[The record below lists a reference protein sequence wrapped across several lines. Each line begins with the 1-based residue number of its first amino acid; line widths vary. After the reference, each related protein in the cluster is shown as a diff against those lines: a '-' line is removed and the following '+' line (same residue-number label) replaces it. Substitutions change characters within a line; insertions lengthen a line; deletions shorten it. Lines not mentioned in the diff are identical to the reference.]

1 MKWITRET
9 IASSIFSSVAALFG
23 ILTSMPVAADIPLS
37 STVDFI
43 GDLRAGYYSA
53 QRDDRDATEEE
64 HDQFIGRVR
73 GGLRWKPSAQ
83 LSGTVRL
90 AGRYSTLDNNPHF
103 EIFESIPDTDG
114 LRAGDSTVD
123 ELFIKYSPSSR
134 WEVSMGRLQT
144 AFELAGVAGGSLDRS
159 DSLNTDITW
168 TDGAHIRYAGNGS
181 WNWHLI
187 LQYNASGGATNVRF
201 PPLTFE
207 DSGSRVSYFA
217 ALENLEPYGPIVQR
231 TLDISYLP
239 STLNTGNEPS
249 SRTEDYLAFV
259 GRLAAQW
266 PVGPRDT
273 KLLIG
278 TELGFA
284 PNTPD
289 KATVGTGTS
298 GSSGGLAWQVQ
309 LSIVNVVPGH
319 SFSVQ
324 HGRADA
330 GWLISPDFRNNE
342 VLSEVRYEWSID
354 ENQTFTARVRQRDD
368 MDLLTDAAQKRRDE
382 DFFLRYSYKF

>member
-1 MKWITRET
+1 MKTN
-9 IASSIFSSVAALFG
+9 ASSIFSSAATLFG
-23 ILTSMPVAADIPLS
+23 ILTSMPVVADIPLS

-73 GGLRWKPSAQ
+73 GGLSWKPSPQ
-83 LSGTVRL
+83 ISGTARL

-114 LRAGDSTVD
+114 LRAGDATVD
-123 ELFIKYSPSSR
+123 ELFIRYSPSSR

-159 DSLNTDITW
+159 DSPNTDITW

-187 LQYNASGGATNVRF
+187 LQYNASEGATNVRL

-207 DSGSRVSYFA
+207 DPGSRVSYFA

-231 TLDISYLP
+231 TLDINYLP
-239 STLNTGNEPS
+239 SALNTTNGPPN
-249 SRTEDYLAFV
+249 RLEDYLAFV

-298 GSSGGLAWQVQ
+298 GSAGGFAWQVQ
-309 LSIVNVVPGH
+309 LSILDLFPGH
-319 SFSVQ
+319 SFAVQ

-342 VLSEVRYEWSID
+342 VLSELRYEWQFD
-354 ENQTFTARVRQRDD
+354 ERQTFTARVRTREE
-368 MDLLTDAAQKRRDE
+368 MAPLVGAAQKQQDD
-382 DFFLRYSYKF
+382 DFFLRYTLKF

>member
-1 MKWITRET
+1 MKWITREI
-9 IASSIFSSVAALFG
+9 IASSIFSSAAALFG
-23 ILTSMPVAADIPLS
+23 ILTSTSAVADIPLS
-37 STVDFI
+37 STVDFV

-53 QRDDRDATEEE
+53 QRDDRDGTEEE
-64 HDQFIGRVR
+64 HEQFIGRAR
-73 GGLRWKPSAQ
+73 GGLTWKPSTQ
-83 LSGTVRL
+83 LSGTARL
-90 AGRYSTLDNNPHF
+90 AGRYSTLNNNPHF
-103 EIFESIPDTDG
+103 EIFDSIPDTDG
-114 LRAGDSTVD
+114 LRAGDATVD
-123 ELFIKYSPSSR
+123 ELFLKYNPASR

-159 DSLNTDITW
+159 DSPNTDITW

-187 LQYNASGGATNVRF
+187 LQYNASGGATNVRL

-231 TLDISYLP
+231 TLDINYLP
-239 STLNTGNEPS
+239 SALNTGSAPS

-309 LSIVNVVPGH
+309 LTIVDFVPGH
-319 SFSVQ
+319 SFAVQ

-342 VLSEVRYEWSID
+342 VLSELRYEWKID
-354 ENQTFTARVRQRDD
+354 TRQAFTARVRRREEMNLLGGAALKQKDD
-368 MDLLTDAAQKRRDE
+368 DI
-382 DFFLRYSYKF
+382 FLRYTLKF

>member
-9 IASSIFSSVAALFG
+9 IASSIFSSAAALFG

-73 GGLRWKPSAQ
+73 GGLSWKPSAQ

-90 AGRYSTLDNNPHF
+90 AGRYSTRDNNPHF

-134 WEVSMGRLQT
+134 WEVSIGRLQT
-144 AFELAGVAGGSLDRS
+144 AFELAGIAGGSLDRS
-159 DSLNTDITW
+159 DSPDTDITW
-168 TDGAHIRYAGNGS
+168 TDGAHIRYAGNAG

-201 PPLTFE
+201 
-207 DSGSRVSYFA
+207 SSA
-217 ALENLEPYGPIVQR
+217 A
-231 TLDISYLP
+231 
-239 STLNTGNEPS
+239 
-249 SRTEDYLAFV
+249 
-259 GRLAAQW
+259 
-266 PVGPRDT
+266 
-273 KLLIG
+273 K
-278 TELGFA
+278 
-284 PNTPD
+284 
-289 KATVGTGTS
+289 
-298 GSSGGLAWQVQ
+298 
-309 LSIVNVVPGH
+309 
-319 SFSVQ
+319 
-324 HGRADA
+324 
-330 GWLISPDFRNNE
+330 
-342 VLSEVRYEWSID
+342 
-354 ENQTFTARVRQRDD
+354 
-368 MDLLTDAAQKRRDE
+368 
-382 DFFLRYSYKF
+382 